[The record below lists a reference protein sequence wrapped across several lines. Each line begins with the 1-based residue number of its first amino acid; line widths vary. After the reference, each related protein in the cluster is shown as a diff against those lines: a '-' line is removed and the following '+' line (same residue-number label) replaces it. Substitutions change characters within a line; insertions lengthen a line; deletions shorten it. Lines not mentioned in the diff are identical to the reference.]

1 VLAPN
6 LVGAVVLLLAGY
18 VLGKT
23 AATIT
28 RRVLARLGADRLAES
43 SGLAAFTRQW
53 GLERP
58 LSALIGSVAFAFIL
72 LAFAISAADALGLA
86 AAGQAVAQVMLF
98 LPKFVAA
105 TAVLLLSL
113 MAASWL
119 AGLVRR
125 AADNAGF
132 EYAPTLGRI
141 TMGVLA
147 ALVAL
152 MAVDQL
158 DIRIVLLQEVISI
171 ALAALGVAVALS
183 LGLGTRGLSSEI
195 VSGVYVRD
203 WLREGDRIEWNGQRA
218 TVREVGTLKTLL
230 ALDVT
235 LASEPGKNER
245 SADCSDPPQTAWIVF
260 IRPTSRDNM
269 NTAVHAMESF
279 MADLGS
285 SVENVAED
293 LAVTRDGYFAWISKR
308 YMPTYRATRF
318 WKFEG
323 RRALRLAVLRPGI
336 GVSRRGRSSVTAS
349 GIEVPSSPGP
359 TSPGDE
365 NDQVGLHRFVLWSGR
380 AHTRLDL
387 GRRAGRGRH
396 RRRSGLPPSV
406 RNEQRR
412 AVHRGRRFED
422 EASGSG

>member
-1 VLAPN
+1 MLAPN

-132 EYAPTLGRI
+132 SMRPPW
-141 TMGVLA
+141 A
-147 ALVAL
+147 A
-152 MAVDQL
+152 
-158 DIRIVLLQEVISI
+158 
-171 ALAALGVAVALS
+171 
-183 LGLGTRGLSSEI
+183 
-195 VSGVYVRD
+195 
-203 WLREGDRIEWNGQRA
+203 
-218 TVREVGTLKTLL
+218 
-230 ALDVT
+230 
-235 LASEPGKNER
+235 
-245 SADCSDPPQTAWIVF
+245 
-260 IRPTSRDNM
+260 SRW
-269 NTAVHAMESF
+269 AC
-279 MADLGS
+279 
-285 SVENVAED
+285 
-293 LAVTRDGYFAWISKR
+293 
-308 YMPTYRATRF
+308 
-318 WKFEG
+318 
-323 RRALRLAVLRPGI
+323 
-336 GVSRRGRSSVTAS
+336 SRRWWR
-349 GIEVPSSPGP
+349 
-359 TSPGDE
+359 
-365 NDQVGLHRFVLWSGR
+365 
-380 AHTRLDL
+380 
-387 GRRAGRGRH
+387 
-396 RRRSGLPPSV
+396 
-406 RNEQRR
+406 
-412 AVHRGRRFED
+412 
-422 EASGSG
+422 

>member
-1 VLAPN
+1 METMNQTFAWMSDPLIALYQRLAALAPN

-18 VLGKT
+18 VLGKI
-23 AATIT
+23 AAAIT
-28 RRVLARLGADRLAES
+28 RRVLARLGVDRLAES

-105 TAVLLLSL
+105 MAVLVLGL

-125 AADNAGF
+125 AADNAGV

-152 MAVDQL
+152 VAVDQL

-230 ALDVT
+230 ALDDGR
-235 LASEPGKNER
+235 E
-245 SADCSDPPQTAWIVF
+245 
-260 IRPTSRDNM
+260 
-269 NTAVHAMESF
+269 
-279 MADLGS
+279 
-285 SVENVAED
+285 
-293 LAVTRDGYFAWISKR
+293 LAVAHS
-308 YMPTYRATRF
+308 
-318 WKFEG
+318 
-323 RRALRLAVLRPGI
+323 RLLTEDVI
-336 GVSRRGRSSVTAS
+336 V
-349 GIEVPSSPGP
+349 
-359 TSPGDE
+359 
-365 NDQVGLHRFVLWSGR
+365 
-380 AHTRLDL
+380 
-387 GRRAGRGRH
+387 
-396 RRRSGLPPSV
+396 
-406 RNEQRR
+406 QRQ
-412 AVHRGRRFED
+412 
-422 EASGSG
+422 S